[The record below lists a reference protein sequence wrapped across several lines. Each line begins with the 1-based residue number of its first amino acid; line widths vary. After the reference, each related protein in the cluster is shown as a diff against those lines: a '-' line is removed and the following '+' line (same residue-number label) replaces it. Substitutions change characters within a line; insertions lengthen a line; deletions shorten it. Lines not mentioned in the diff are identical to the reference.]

1 MIFNFKESKIFYTLQ
16 GKGNVVVLLHGFLEN
31 STMWDA
37 FLPTLLK
44 NHRVITIDLLG
55 HGKSESLGY
64 VHTMELMAE
73 MVKEILTKEKINKA
87 TFIGHSLGGY
97 VVLAF
102 AEKYPEKI
110 QALVLLNS
118 TSEAD
123 SKERKENR
131 DRAILLVKQNKKS
144 FLSMAISNLF
154 AEQNRVLYKK
164 EILLLKKEALDLP
177 IQGIIAT
184 LEGMKIRK
192 DRTTILKNFSKPK
205 YIITGIQD
213 PIMPIV
219 QQKKLAKKC
228 GCSFIKISGGHMS
241 SIENRQEMLNF
252 VHFIE

>member
-1 MIFNFKESKIFYTLQ
+1 MIFNFKESKIFYTIQ
-16 GKGNVVVLLHGFLEN
+16 GKGNAVVLLHGFLEN

-44 NHRVITIDLLG
+44 NHRVLTIDLLG

-73 MVKEILTKEKINKA
+73 MVEEILTKEKINKA
-87 TFIGHSLGGY
+87 TFIGHSMGGY

-102 AEKYPEKI
+102 AEKYPERMHS
-110 QALVLLNS
+110 LVLLNS
-118 TSEAD
+118 TSEED
-123 SKERKENR
+123 STERKENR
-131 DRAILLVKQNKKS
+131 DRAIQLVKQNKKG

-154 AEQNRVLYKK
+154 AEENRKMYKK
-164 EILLLKKEALDLP
+164 EIHHLKKEALGLH

-192 DRTTILKNFSKPK
+192 DRTKILKNFSMPK
-205 YIITGIQD
+205 YIISGIHD

-228 GCSFIKISGGHMS
+228 GSSFIEISGGHMS
-241 SIENRQEMLNF
+241 TIENRQEMLNF
-252 VHFIE
+252 VHFVE